1 MPGSSCPRVSFR
13 DTSHSIRQ
21 FSCILCVITWS
32 NTLSII
38 DDCSVFWKSAFV
50 RWNGLVRH
58 NKPELILLA
67 WCRLIGVGSEVC
79 LLFSKNHTQEIGLDS
94 FCCILYAHRISSARA
109 VVAPRFLYLS
119 SLMKKRY
126 LAMLMWLCEDNSLP
140 VAVRISKTRVLKLPN
155 EGEREGGEV
164 SWDMQIST
172 QKLFLDRKSVSRDVC
187 N

>member
-21 FSCILCVITWS
+21 FSCILCVITGS

-94 FCCILYAHRISSARA
+94 FCCILYAHRISSARS

-119 SLMKKRY
+119 SLMEKRY
-126 LAMLMWLCEDNSLP
+126 LAMLMWLCEDKFKGKTTHFRLP
-140 VAVRISKTRVLKLPN
+140 SASQKRACLSSQMRERGKVGKLA
-155 EGEREGGEV
+155 GICKF
-164 SWDMQIST
+164 Q
-172 QKLFLDRKSVSRDVC
+172 RKSYF
-187 N
+187 